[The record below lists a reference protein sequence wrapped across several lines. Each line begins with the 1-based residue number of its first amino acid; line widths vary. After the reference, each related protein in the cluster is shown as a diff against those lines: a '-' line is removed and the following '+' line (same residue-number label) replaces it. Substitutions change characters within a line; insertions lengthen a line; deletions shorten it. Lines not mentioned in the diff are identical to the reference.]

1 MNVQLVAAIDVGS
14 HALRMKI
21 GQFNANGQFLELE
34 SFRKTAVL
42 GHDTFNNGKM
52 SFESVDKVCNI
63 LTMFKKS
70 LNDYHITGYKA
81 MATSAIREAKNRDYI
96 IDQIKLKTGL
106 DIEVIDN
113 SQEQFLMHKAIKM
126 KLHNFDQLIEEG
138 AVLVAIGAGS
148 IQITLYKE
156 SKLISSQNVKLGA
169 LRIKE
174 LLGALEKETM
184 SYYKILEEFI
194 HINTQSIDFFKCP
207 SQYHHFIAVSGEIS
221 IISRLIHHKDSI
233 GDEVECIR
241 REPFNDLY
249 QELLHKST
257 EEIIMNYGI
266 ERARAEIII
275 PSMILLKKFL
285 SEAHTDEII
294 VPNVSLTD
302 GMIVNLYEEVYNLDT
317 EEITQ
322 RDIMTCVK
330 QIAAKYDHNDAH
342 AWAVERHALAIFDG
356 SKGIH
361 GLSEERLLLRIAALL
376 HDVGKF
382 ISLDNIFSL
391 SYNII
396 SSIEIFGI
404 SHEQLEIIANVARYN
419 SAETP
424 KMEDINFNKLSSKNK
439 VIVGKLA
446 AILRLANA
454 LDKSHKQKIDILSVE
469 KRNKELVIRGKCT
482 ANALLEI
489 WTFRRK
495 AEFFKEVFGV
505 TPVLIIEK
513 DF

>member
-1 MNVQLVAAIDVGS
+1 MNVELVAAIDVGS

-21 GQFNANGQFLELE
+21 GQYNAKGQFVELE

-42 GHDTFNNGKM
+42 GHDTFNHKKM
-52 SFESVDKVCNI
+52 RFESVDKVCNI
-63 LTMFKKS
+63 LKVFKKS
-70 LNDYHITGYKA
+70 MNDYHITQYKA

-113 SQEQFLMHKAIKM
+113 SEEQFLMHKAIKK
-126 KLHNFDQLIEEG
+126 KLSNYSQLIEEG
-138 AVLVAIGAGS
+138 AVLVSIGAGS

-156 SKLISSQNVKLGA
+156 SQLISSQNVKLGA

-194 HINTQSIDFFKCP
+194 HINTQSIDFFQCP
-207 SQYHHFIAVSGEIS
+207 GEYQHFIAVSGEIS
-221 IISRLIHHKDSI
+221 IISRLIHQEDGNSDAVQTI
-233 GDEVECIR
+233 G
-241 REPFNDLY
+241 REPFDAFY
-249 QELLHKST
+249 KRLLNMST
-257 EEIIMNYGI
+257 EEISMSYHI
-266 ERARAEIII
+266 ERARAEILL

-285 SEAHTDEII
+285 TEAGANEII
-294 VPNVSLTD
+294 IPNVSLTD
-302 GMIVNLYEEVYNLDT
+302 GMIVALYEETYGTDS

-322 RDIMTCVK
+322 RDIITCVK
-330 QIAAKYDHNDAH
+330 QIADKYDHNDPH
-342 AWAVERHALAIFDG
+342 AWAVEKHASTIFDG
-356 SKGIH
+356 CKAIH
-361 GLSEERLLLRIAALL
+361 GLSSERLLLRIAALL

-382 ISLDNIFSL
+382 ISLDNIFTL
-391 SYNII
+391 SYQII

-404 SHEQLEIIANVARYN
+404 SREQQEIIANVAKYN
-419 SAETP
+419 SVETP
-424 KMEDINFNKLSSKNK
+424 KMEDANFNKLSSKNK

-446 AILRLANA
+446 AILRLANS
-454 LDKSHKQKIDILSVE
+454 LDKSHKQKIEILSVE
-469 KRNKELVIRGKCT
+469 QKNKELIIRGKYTTNC
-482 ANALLEI
+482 LLET

-505 TPVLIIEK
+505 TPILIIEK